1 MLEVVVDLLSRGA
14 QDSRVLNVVVR
25 INIDLCR
32 GAIS

>member
-14 QDSRVLNVVVR
+14 QDSRVLHVVVR